1 MHKFSIGISVHVPYI
16 DFQGNA
22 CSCLDWFQN
31 SLMLTTTTNL
41 SNMASDSQILS
52 PGQLEGVL
60 ISQGISVI
68 TVSLATRKA
77 CKIFKKHGNN
87 ERVAA
92 ERKEEKNNF
101 VDIWVQLWKKII
113 HKFFKFCKR
122 KSYETWK
129 LHVKRFYSNVWL
141 SWYF

>member
-1 MHKFSIGISVHVPYI
+1 MHMFSIGISVHVPYI

-41 SNMASDSQILS
+41 SNMASDSRILS

-68 TVSLATRKA
+68 TVSLATLKA
-77 CKIFKKHGNN
+77 CKIFKQHGNN

-113 HKFFKFCKR
+113 HNFFKFYKR

>member
-41 SNMASDSQILS
+41 SNMASDSRILS

-68 TVSLATRKA
+68 TVSLATLKA
-77 CKIFKKHGNN
+77 FKIFKKHGNN

-129 LHVKRFYSNVWL
+129 LQVKRFYSNVWL